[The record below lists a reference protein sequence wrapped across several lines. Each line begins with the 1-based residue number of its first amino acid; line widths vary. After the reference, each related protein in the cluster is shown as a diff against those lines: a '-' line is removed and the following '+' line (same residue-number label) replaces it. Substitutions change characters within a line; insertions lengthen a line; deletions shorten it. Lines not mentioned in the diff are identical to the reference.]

1 MLSITDPELFD
12 SAAFKQQL
20 SKDDN
25 SLTTFRSA
33 IEHARMV
40 LDQRFLDQEDIHSLV
55 HGRAWFIDQLLIQA
69 WYAQDWISGDCSIAL
84 VAVGG
89 YGRAELHPHSDID
102 LLILL
107 EHEQHEHLHAGISSF
122 LTFLWDIGLEV
133 GHSVRTA
140 EQCAEEA
147 RNDLSII
154 TSLLESRLILGDHD
168 LFNSMRRRI
177 GPQYMWSSEQF
188 FRGKRE
194 ERRARHNKY
203 NDTEYNLEPNVKGS
217 PGGLRDL
224 QTVMWIAR
232 RRFGM
237 RTLSSLEAP
246 GFLTAGEYRLLA
258 DARAFLWKVR
268 YALHM
273 LSGRNEDRLLLD
285 YQHKIADMFGYQD
298 DDHKVAIEHFMQK
311 YYRTVMGISQLSDL
325 INQYFEETILRDGKT
340 EPPTPLNERFRIRG
354 GYLETCH
361 PYVFS
366 DTPSAILE
374 AFVLL
379 AQHPEIRGVHS
390 QTIRSLRDH
399 RHLIDDEFRHDE
411 RNINLFLELFRC
423 EQGVHMNLRRMNR
436 YGILGRYLPEFG
448 RIVGQMQHDLFH
460 IYTVDAHTLNLIKH
474 LRKLRHPDFAEKFS
488 LASAIIARLPKP
500 ELLYLA
506 GLFHDIGKGRGGSHS
521 IIGAEI
527 AEEFGK
533 LHKLPILDTRL
544 IAWLVRNHLVMSVT
558 AQRKDISDPDEIN
571 DFAMLVGDQVRLDYL
586 YVLTVADINATNPTL
601 WNSWRAQLLRQLYS
615 DTRRAIRRGLENPLE
630 REEQINTRQATAL
643 SLLKEEGADPQAVE
657 QIWSQLGDD
666 YFLRH
671 SAGDVVWHSA
681 AILKH
686 ADKNEPLVLVR
697 ETTQREYDGG
707 GTQIFVYGAH
717 RHDFFA
723 TTVATLDQ
731 LNLSTVDA
739 RIMTSKGG
747 FSIETYIVLDAEGD
761 RIGDDPE
768 RIQAIRTG
776 LSEALRNPA
785 DYPEI
790 IQRRVPRQLKHFSFT
805 PQITIHND
813 AQRPYTV
820 VEVVA
825 PDRPGLLAR
834 IGGIFLEFE
843 LALVKAKIITLGER
857 VEDVF
862 FITDKD
868 GQPLSDPDLCHAL
881 QESMIAQLSTGASGT
896 VTHLSSANL

>member
-1 MLSITDPELFD
+1 MLSVTDFELFD
-12 SAAFKQQL
+12 AAAFTQQL
-20 SKDDN
+20 SEDDN
-25 SLTTFRSA
+25 SLATFRSA

-40 LDQRFLDQEDIHSLV
+40 LDQRFLDQQDIHDLV
-55 HGRAWFIDQLLIQA
+55 HGRAWFIDQLLSHA
-69 WYAQDWISGDCSIAL
+69 WHAQEWLPGTCSIAL

-89 YGRAELHPHSDID
+89 YGRGELHPHSDID

-107 EHEQHEHLHAGISSF
+107 EHEEHEHLHAGISSF

-140 EQCAEEA
+140 QQCAEEA
-147 RNDLSII
+147 RNDLSIF
-154 TSLLESRLILGDHD
+154 TSLLESRLVLGAGELLDA
-168 LFNSMRRRI
+168 MRERL
-177 GPQYMWSSEQF
+177 GPQHMWPSEEF
-188 FRGKRE
+188 FLGKRE
-194 ERRARHNKY
+194 EQSARHNKY

-217 PGGLRDL
+217 PGGLRDV
-224 QTVMWIAR
+224 QTIMWVAR

-246 GFLTAGEYRLLA
+246 GFLTQGEYQLLA
-258 DARAFLWKVR
+258 EARAFLWKVR

-285 YQHKIADMFGYQD
+285 YQHKIAEIFGYED
-298 DDHKVAIEHFMQK
+298 DDNKVAIEHFMQK
-311 YYRTVMGISQLSDL
+311 YYRVVMGISQLSDL
-325 INQYFEETILRDGKT
+325 ISQYFEETILRNGNT
-340 EPPTPLNERFRIRG
+340 ELPTPINERFRIRG
-354 GYLETCH
+354 GYLEACH

-423 EQGVHMNLRRMNR
+423 EEGVHMNLRRMNR

-460 IYTVDAHTLNLIKH
+460 IYTVDAHSLNLIKH
-474 LRKLRHPDFAEKFS
+474 MRKLRHPEFAEKFS

-500 ELLYLA
+500 ELVYLA
-506 GLFHDIGKGRGGSHS
+506 GLFHDIGKGRGGNHS

-533 LHKLPILDTRL
+533 LHKLPILDARL
-544 IAWLVRNHLVMSVT
+544 ITWLVRNHLVMSVT
-558 AQRKDISDPDEIN
+558 AQRKDISDPEEIN
-571 DFAMLVGDQVRLDYL
+571 NFAMLVGDQTRLDYL
-586 YVLTVADINATNPTL
+586 YVLTVADINATNPSL

-615 DTRRAIRRGLENPLE
+615 ETRRAIRRGLENPLE
-630 REEQINTRQATAL
+630 REEQISTRQATAL
-643 SLLKEEGADPQAVE
+643 SLLKEEGVDTQVVE
-657 QIWSQLGDD
+657 QVWSQLGDD

-671 SAGDVVWHSA
+671 SAGDIVWHSA
-681 AILKH
+681 AILQH
-686 ADKNEPLVLVR
+686 GNSSEPLVLVR

-707 GTQIFVYGAH
+707 GTQIFVYGAR

-768 RIQAIRTG
+768 RIQKIRAG
-776 LSEALRNPA
+776 LTAALRNPA

-820 VEVVA
+820 VEVIA

-834 IGGIFLEFE
+834 IGGIFLEYK

-862 FITDKD
+862 FITDAD
-868 GQPLSDPDLCHAL
+868 GLPLSDPDLCHAL

-896 VTHLSSANL
+896 VTHLSSAY

>member
-1 MLSITDPELFD
+1 MLPATDLELFD
-12 SAAFKQQL
+12 AAAFKQQL
-20 SKDDN
+20 SEADN
-25 SLTTFRSA
+25 SLSTFRSA

-40 LDQRFLDQEDIHSLV
+40 LDQRFLDQQDIHEIV
-55 HGRAWFIDQLLIQA
+55 EGRAWFIDQLLSQA
-69 WYAQDWISGDCSIAL
+69 WHAQEWLPGTCSIAL

-89 YGRAELHPHSDID
+89 YGRGELHPHSDID

-140 EQCAEEA
+140 QQCADEA
-147 RNDLSII
+147 REDLSVV
-154 TSLLESRLILGDHD
+154 TSLLESRLVLGASELLSD
-168 LFNSMRRRI
+168 MRERI
-177 GPQYMWSSEQF
+177 GPQHMWSSEEF
-188 FRGKRE
+188 FLGKRE
-194 ERRARHNKY
+194 EQSARHNKY

-217 PGGLRDL
+217 PGGLRDV
-224 QTVMWIAR
+224 QTIMWVAR

-246 GFLTAGEYRLLA
+246 GFLTQGEYQLLA
-258 DARAFLWKVR
+258 EARAFLWKVR

-285 YQHKIADMFGYQD
+285 YQHKITDIFGYQD
-298 DDHKVAIEHFMQK
+298 DDNKPAIEHFMQK
-311 YYRTVMGISQLSDL
+311 YYRVVMGISQLSDL
-325 INQYFEETILRDGKT
+325 ISQYFEETILRT
-340 EPPTPLNERFRIRG
+340 HCNEPPTPINERFRIRG
-354 GYLETCH
+354 GYLEACN

-374 AFVLL
+374 VFVLL
-379 AQHPEIRGVHS
+379 AQHPQVRGVHS

-423 EQGVHMNLRRMNR
+423 EEGVHMNLRRMNR

-521 IIGAEI
+521 MIGAEI

-544 IAWLVRNHLVMSVT
+544 ITWLVRNHLVMSVT
-558 AQRKDISDPDEIN
+558 AQRKDISDPEEIN
-571 DFAMLVGDQVRLDYL
+571 NFAMLVGDQVRLDYL

-615 DTRRAIRRGLENPLE
+615 ETRRAIRRGLENPLE
-630 REEQINTRQATAL
+630 RDEQISTRQATAL
-643 SLLKEEGADPQAVE
+643 SLLKEQGADPHAVE

-671 SAGDVVWHSA
+671 SAGDIVWHSA
-681 AILKH
+681 AILQH
-686 ADKNEPLVLVR
+686 ADSNEPLVLVR

-768 RIQAIRTG
+768 RIQEIRTG
-776 LSEALRNPA
+776 LTEALRNPA
-785 DYPEI
+785 AYPEI
-790 IQRRVPRQLKHFSFT
+790 IQRRVPRQLKYFSFT

-834 IGGIFLEFE
+834 IGGIFLEYN
-843 LALVKAKIITLGER
+843 LALVKAKILTLGER

-862 FITDKD
+862 FITDAD
-868 GQPLSDPDLCHAL
+868 GLPLSDPELCHAL

-896 VTHLSSANL
+896 VTHLSSAY